1 MSLNG
6 RRLGFDITDADTILE
21 SDNVGAWLRA
31 GSDGDRISSTNV
43 GGKEGL
49 DVNIINPLIVN
60 LDGVYD
66 GVTNTDPD
74 NVGSI
79 FHVRAASPADADQT
93 KRTTGAAASSDAI
106 VAANFHGQDVNS
118 ALLGFNGTTWD
129 RIRTF
134 KSTGRIKTVGA
145 FSAFE
150 VTAETV
156 GTTAL
161 QLVST
166 PLANRAK
173 ITIQNLANRDMW
185 IGVDNAVVAGS
196 GYLIPAKGENS
207 FDWDDTVQV
216 WAIGA
221 VAAMDVRVLE
231 EAA

>member
-1 MSLNG
+1 MTISG
-6 RRLGFDITDADTILE
+6 RRLGFDITDADTILA

-49 DVNIINPLIVN
+49 DVNIINPLTVN
-60 LDGVYD
+60 IDGVYD
-66 GVTNTDPD
+66 GVNNTDPD
-74 NVGSI
+74 NVGAI

-118 ALLGFNGTTWD
+118 ALLGYNGTTWD
-129 RIRTF
+129 RVRTF
-134 KSTGRIKTVGA
+134 NSTGRIKTVIA
-145 FSAFE
+145 YKSFL
-150 VTAETV
+150 VTPETV
-156 GTTAL
+156 GTSAS
-161 QLVST
+161 QLVSS
-166 PLANRAK
+166 PLTDRAK
-173 ITIQNLANRDMW
+173 VTIQNLANRDMW
-185 IGVDNAVVAGS
+185 VGVDNAVTSAT
-196 GYLIPAKGENS
+196 GYLIPAKGEQS
-207 FDWDDTVQV
+207 FDWDGTVDI

>member
-1 MSLNG
+1 MSLSG
-6 RRLGFDITDADTILE
+6 RRLGFDITDANTISA

-49 DVNIINPLIVN
+49 DVNIINPLTVN
-60 LDGVYD
+60 IDGVYD

-74 NVGSI
+74 NIGAI
-79 FHVRAASPADADQT
+79 FHVRAATPGDADQT

-129 RIRTF
+129 RLRTF
-134 KSTGRIKTVGA
+134 NSTGRLKTVIA
-145 FSAFE
+145 YKAFE

-156 GTTAL
+156 GTTAS
-161 QLVST
+161 QLVAT
-166 PLANRAK
+166 ALTDRAK
-173 ITIQNLANRDMW
+173 VTIQNLANRDLW
-185 IGVDNAVVAGS
+185 IGVDNSVVAGS
-196 GYLIPAKGENS
+196 GYLIPAKGEQA
-207 FDWDDTVQV
+207 FDWDDTVDI
-216 WAIGA
+216 WAIGDTTG
-221 VAAMDVRVLE
+221 MDVRVLE

>member
-6 RRLGFDITDADTILE
+6 RRLGFDITDANTILE

-43 GGKEGL
+43 SGKEGL
-49 DVNIINPLIVN
+49 DVNIINPLTVN
-60 LDGVYD
+60 IDGVYD

-74 NVGSI
+74 NVGAI

-93 KRTTGAAASSDAI
+93 KRTTGAAGSSDGI

-118 ALLGFNGTTWD
+118 ALLGFNGTTYD

-134 KSTGRIKTVGA
+134 KSTGRVRVVEAYSSFKVSAQVVG
-145 FSAFE
+145 
-150 VTAETV
+150 VTAV
-156 GTTAL
+156 

-166 PLANRAK
+166 ALVGRAK

-185 IGVDNAVVAGS
+185 IGIDNAVVAAS
-196 GYLIPAKGENS
+196 GYLIPAKGENT
-207 FDWDDTVQV
+207 FDWDDTVAI